1 MSCRKAFVDV
11 NEVDYFQAI
20 ALCNKY
26 GFSLLSV
33 IGGKN
38 GRELKVLFCLKET
51 SVELY
56 RDLYLVFDIFMLS

>member
-33 IGGKN
+33 IRGKN
-38 GRELKVLFCLKET
+38 GREQKVLFCLKET
-51 SVELY
+51 SVGLHT
-56 RDLYLVFDIFMLS
+56 DLYLVFDIFMLS